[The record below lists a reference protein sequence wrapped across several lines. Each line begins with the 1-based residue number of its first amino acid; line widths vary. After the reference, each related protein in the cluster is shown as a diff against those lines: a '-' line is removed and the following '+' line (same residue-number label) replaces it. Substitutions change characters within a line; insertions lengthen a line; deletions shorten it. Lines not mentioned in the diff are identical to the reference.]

1 MWHGS
6 LVATDAMNPVAQGKL
21 EQAVREFQRALGF
34 EPKHKNAT
42 LYMAATKRKLVRRCA
57 FCPK

>member
-1 MWHGS
+1 MDP
-6 LVATDAMNPVAQGKL
+6 AAQGKL
-21 EQAVREFQRALGF
+21 EQAVREFQRALGY